1 MHKSDK
7 GAPKMRGYNQRN
19 QDGRL
24 RKIRD
29 DTKIKTLEGRYHKQF
44 PGRGIMEWGTFQI
57 KYNVSS
63 IKKALR
69 KLRK

>member
-19 QDGRL
+19 KGGEL

-29 DTKIKTLEGRYHKQF
+29 DTQIKTLKGRYHIQF
-44 PGRGIMEWGTFQI
+44 PDRGIMEWGRFQV
-57 KYNVSS
+57 KHGVSS
-63 IKKALR
+63 VKKALR
-69 KLRK
+69 KFRK